1 MAVLDDE
8 LMKDAEYD
16 ADVVAYV
23 REQIPQ
29 ELKEKFSDDELY
41 YFHDLVEDYLAESAV
56 FEAEPDE
63 EGFVD
68 IDIEDIAKH
77 LQKVAKKEAMGNY
90 ELEDL
95 LRIVDAELF
104 FCDDEDE
111 E

>member
-29 ELKEKFSDDELY
+29 ELKEKFNDEELF

-68 IDIEDIAKH
+68 IDIEDIAEH
-77 LQKVAKKEAMGNY
+77 LQKTAKKEGMGEY

-104 FCDDEDE
+104 FCDEDE

>member
-1 MAVLDDE
+1 MAILDDE
-8 LMKDAEYD
+8 LIKDAEYD
-16 ADVVAYV
+16 AEVVAYV
-23 REQIPQ
+23 RQQIPQ
-29 ELKEKFSDDELY
+29 ELKEKFSDEELY

-77 LQKVAKKEAMGNY
+77 LQKAAKREGMGNY

-95 LRIVDAELF
+95 LRVADAELF

-111 E
+111 